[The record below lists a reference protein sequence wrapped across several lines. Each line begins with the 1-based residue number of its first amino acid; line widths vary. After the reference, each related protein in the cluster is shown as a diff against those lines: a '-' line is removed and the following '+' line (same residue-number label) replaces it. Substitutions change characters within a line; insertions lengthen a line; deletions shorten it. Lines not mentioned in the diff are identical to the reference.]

1 MADITKLT
9 SKIINEAQKKQ
20 TYLVAEAQEELAQNL
35 QIKKQQLEKEKKQHL
50 SRYEK
55 ELQRE
60 LSLKVSDLHVKMRN
74 QVLAAKQGVLDEL
87 FLEAKQKLQQISAAD
102 FADFVLRKLASTPLT
117 GEVELIFGE
126 YTSTLVTP
134 EMWTSWAQAL
144 TGKMTLKKNEQ
155 VIPNRSGVVFKQAE
169 IEFNYLFEALLDA
182 KEETLS
188 YQLLDLIFTER

>member
-20 TYLVAEAQEELAQNL
+20 THLIAEAQEELTQNL

-87 FLEAKQKLQQISAAD
+87 FLEAKQKLQQISAAE

-126 YTSTLVTP
+126 YTSILVTP

>member
-20 TYLVAEAQEELAQNL
+20 THLIAEAQEELTQNL

-87 FLEAKQKLQQISAAD
+87 FLEAKQKLQQISAAE
-102 FADFVLRKLASTPLT
+102 FADFVLRKLTSTPLT

-126 YTSTLVTP
+126 YTSILVTP

>member
-20 TYLVAEAQEELAQNL
+20 THLIAEAQEELTQNL
-35 QIKKQQLEKEKKQHL
+35 QIKKQQLEKENKQHL

-126 YTSTLVTP
+126 YTSILVTP

>member
-87 FLEAKQKLQQISAAD
+87 FLEAKQKLQQISAAE
-102 FADFVLRKLASTPLT
+102 FADFVLRKLTSTPLT

-126 YTSTLVTP
+126 YTSILVTP